1 MSKPLS
7 PGICFLPESLPKPSI
22 SAWPSSVVPAKSN
35 VTLQCNPPTEVKFRE
50 VNFAFRRQGDIID
63 SPPSPGSPE
72 GLVEFQLTD
81 LQHSNSGEY
90 TCDYHRKVS
99 PTRRSPTSDALL
111 LLVTGE
117 DGVLRMTQVPLRTGM
132 RKDPENESG
141 AGVSFPL

>member
-1 MSKPLS
+1 M
-7 PGICFLPESLPKPSI
+7 
-22 SAWPSSVVPAKSN
+22 
-35 VTLQCNPPTEVKFRE
+35 
-50 VNFAFRRQGDIID
+50 
-63 SPPSPGSPE
+63 
-72 GLVEFQLTD
+72 EFQLTD